1 MPTSTI
7 RRNPGANDRAVAIF
21 LEYLTDIPLRAWVE
35 AARRRALTQRMH
47 KAEEALHVVARQS
60 ATEAFAVKQAA
71 LDALQRFESVE
82 GRRLTRAR
90 YATDHL
96 RLATE
101 HAALA
106 VLLRDQL
113 EPSDFVTLYAPFEP
127 VIPSALL
134 FGIAE

>member
-1 MPTSTI
+1 MPTAI
-7 RRNPGANDRAVAIF
+7 RRNSGANNGAVAIF
-21 LEYLTDIPLRAWVE
+21 LQYLTDIPLRAWVE
-35 AARRRALTQRMH
+35 AARRRALTPHMDA
-47 KAEEALHVVARQS
+47 AEHALHVVARQS
-60 ATEAFAVKQAA
+60 ASDVFAVKQAA

-106 VLLRDQL
+106 VLLRGQL
-113 EPSDFVTLYAPFEP
+113 APSDFATLYEPFEP
-127 VIPSALL
+127 VIPNALL
-134 FGIAE
+134 FGIAD

>member
-1 MPTSTI
+1 MPTLSM
-7 RRNPGANDRAVAIF
+7 RRNPGANNRAVAIF

-35 AARRRALTQRMH
+35 AARRRALTEHMNE
-47 KAEEALHVVARQS
+47 AEVALHVVARQS
-60 ATEAFAVKQAA
+60 ATEAFAVKQAT
-71 LDALQRFESVE
+71 LDVLQRFESVE
-82 GRRLTRAR
+82 GRRLTRPR

-106 VLLRDQL
+106 VLLRGRL
-113 EPSDFVTLYAPFEP
+113 EPRDFVTLYAPFEP
-127 VIPSALL
+127 VIPNALL

>member
-1 MPTSTI
+1 MPTSPT
-7 RRNPGANDRAVAIF
+7 RRNPGANNGAVAIF
-21 LEYLTDIPLRAWVE
+21 LQYLTDIPLRAWVE
-35 AARRRALTQRMH
+35 AARRRALTPHMDA
-47 KAEEALHVVARQS
+47 AEGTLHVVARLS
-60 ATEAFAVKQAA
+60 ATEVFAVKQAV

-106 VLLRDQL
+106 VLLRNRL

-127 VIPSALL
+127 VIPNALL